1 MKCFRNINELIS
13 DIREEKSKSC
23 RFATRFILVQG
34 CRTWDELVA
43 KLIHEVDR
51 VVHLSEFCDGHD
63 VFPDMTK
70 LQYYLKEKIL
80 NCKDV
85 LLIPLAECIRLD
97 PESAIIIRSLAE
109 WPAEKIRRLYIPLL
123 SINESFLAEMDHVPR
138 YEEGLLPDILS
149 IEGEGD
155 CEVVVAPF
163 HIESEDFLIISGIKE
178 YLSRW
183 ESSNVNKIWLQT
195 DMAAWLPK
203 LRLGGRC
210 KVCIYPSPFDYVSRN
225 ANWEEI
231 REEWGSS
238 ENWNWLATQMR
249 EGESLDSVASR
260 ILNVADYNSQQLF
273 VMWKNLD
280 ERKRWLVWLW
290 SKAKSNPDSYLYHVI
305 EKSNSVSDF
314 IDNVI
319 MAIFSLPK
327 SLSFSM
333 ERKELLKLLGVTV
346 MPPEFWKQYDELSSP
361 LERIAVLTDLS
372 VTEREKLVSSAGELL
387 SSHSTALWWDY
398 LEVAFPKLTWYLE
411 FPSTDDEFADAYF
424 FAYNR
429 CRLIDRADDSLHDL
443 IDKWASEQLL
453 WNYQGRSDI
462 VAKQRSNGSKI
473 LWVDAM
479 GAEWL
484 GLLIKLLTMDGEVEC
499 EVMLAR
505 ANIPTITDANKEWEE
520 DEEVIRDL
528 DDIAHHYAYTFPQ
541 SFLKEMELIDK
552 LAIKVQE
559 LLSQFSVVV
568 VTSDH
573 GLSRFA
579 AISKERVDPPQGT
592 TVDSRGRFAALQD
605 DVLSE
610 NYDANTLWVLVNNV
624 ICLLTHCRFKG
635 CMASPGEVHGGA
647 APEECLSPVI
657 AVRKAGVEAPLKF
670 ELIAETI
677 KLNPKGEG
685 VIAVRCNRAIRNLKL
700 QVAGSSLKGQEA
712 EALTWEFKLKG
723 WKAGKYTGTLYSANR
738 NVGKITFEAVKGFIQ
753 DDLGL

>member
-1 MKCFRNINELIS
+1 M
-13 DIREEKSKSC
+13 
-23 RFATRFILVQG
+23 
-34 CRTWDELVA
+34 
-43 KLIHEVDR
+43 
-51 VVHLSEFCDGHD
+51 
-63 VFPDMTK
+63 
-70 LQYYLKEKIL
+70 
-80 NCKDV
+80 
-85 LLIPLAECIRLD
+85 
-97 PESAIIIRSLAE
+97 
-109 WPAEKIRRLYIPLL
+109 
-123 SINESFLAEMDHVPR
+123 
-138 YEEGLLPDILS
+138 
-149 IEGEGD
+149 
-155 CEVVVAPF
+155 
-163 HIESEDFLIISGIKE
+163 
-178 YLSRW
+178 
-183 ESSNVNKIWLQT
+183 
-195 DMAAWLPK
+195 
-203 LRLGGRC
+203 
-210 KVCIYPSPFDYVSRN
+210 
-225 ANWEEI
+225 
-231 REEWGSS
+231 
-238 ENWNWLATQMR
+238 ATQMR

-346 MPPEFWKQYDELSSP
+346 MSPEFWKQYDELSSP

-398 LEVAFPKLTWYLE
+398 LEVAFPKLTWYLG

-505 ANIPTITDANKEWEE
+505 ANIPTVTDANKEWEK

-541 SFLKEMELIDK
+541 SFLKEMEFIDK

-605 DVLSE
+605 DVISE

-677 KLNPKGEG
+677 KLNPRGEG

-700 QVAGSSLKGQEA
+700 QVAGSRLRGQEA
-712 EALTWEFKLKG
+712 EALTWEFKLKD
-723 WKAGKYTGTLYSANR
+723 WKAGKYTGTLYGPNGR
-738 NVGKITFEAVKGFIQ
+738 VEKITFEAVKGFIQ